1 MKQRSSLLD
10 RIPTFSLLLV
20 MVILMLIGA
29 ALVPTMEMSD
39 KPRSQRA
46 NQLSVDFSWS
56 GASARTVEQE
66 VTSKIEGL
74 LSSVKG
80 VESVTSSSSLG
91 RGSVQV
97 TLKEGVNVPMVRF
110 EVAQLLRQISS
121 RLPEGVS
128 YPSLSGGSVQRE
140 SVRPTTT
147 TLLTYRINAD
157 MSGEQIKEYI
167 DQQVTPSL
175 QRLSEVQNV
184 QVTGGTTQYLEISY
198 DPTVLA
204 NYGLTAG
211 HISDGI
217 RNFIGKSNIIGD
229 LDRVDEDGSLSRI
242 TLHLATDK
250 FARDI
255 GEMPLTRV
263 GDKIVYLNNLATY
276 EYKDRLPGRYYRVNG
291 LNTVYMNIEVDAEA
305 NLIALSAA
313 LRAVIDQIKPQ
324 LRDDVYLT
332 LTGDASEEMQSELE
346 KLVRRTLLSLAILL
360 AFVWGISR
368 SWKYLSIIAVTLF
381 ANLLIS
387 VIAYYLFDIKLH
399 IYSLAGITVSFGLII
414 DASIVMV
421 DHYSYYHDR
430 KAFLAILAALLTTIG
445 SLVVIFFMPD
455 YVQHDLYD
463 FSRIIIVNLS
473 VALLVALF
481 FVPALGDRLHYSSRK
496 TIGSLHSKRLVR
508 GWSHFYE
515 RYLQFTQRHKWIY
528 FVILVLAFGI
538 PFHALPTKVN
548 AGRSSYMADRRPDTW
563 YESLY
568 NKTFGSSFYQQHLS
582 EPLAKT
588 MGGTMRLFAK
598 SLKNNRFTRE
608 ESGKV
613 LTIRGRMPLGG
624 SIHQL
629 NEKVLILERF
639 LARFDE
645 IKRFE
650 TNISGDARIT
660 VEFKEEHE
668 NGPFPYYLESMVI
681 GELLNIGGADWSTSG
696 VSPRGFSNSINLTY
710 RSRSMTV
717 SGYNYE
723 VLYAYAEHLCDML
736 SQNQR
741 VQDLIV
747 ENGRN
752 TSGADELYMHFDEEK
767 LLLYGIDKQQLY
779 RALRELLSEQS
790 LGRYTDE
797 RTNTDLQMV
806 SLQRDAFDLWHL
818 ENAHL
823 RVGDKEVRVSEFGQI
838 GQRQAKKA
846 ISKANQEY
854 TLNVSYNYIGSYE
867 SETRFVNDVM
877 ERFNNELPIGYRCQ
891 NTSYGYYRDT
901 GTQYWLILLIVVIIF
916 FICSI
921 LFESFRQPFV
931 IILLIPV
938 SFIGTFL
945 TFYFSK
951 IPFGTG
957 GFASLVL
964 LCGLVVNA
972 GIYILCEYNR
982 IRDDHPGMSYARAF
996 LKAYNHKI
1004 VPVFLTVLSTILG
1017 LVPFFIDTAKE
1028 DFWFS
1033 FAVGTVGGLVFSV
1046 LALIFVMPIFL
1057 PLRRKPVAGRGGREK
1072 HEMAQ

>member
-1 MKQRSSLLD
+1 
-10 RIPTFSLLLV
+10 
-20 MVILMLIGA
+20 
-29 ALVPTMEMSD
+29 
-39 KPRSQRA
+39 
-46 NQLSVDFSWS
+46 
-56 GASARTVEQE
+56 
-66 VTSKIEGL
+66 
-74 LSSVKG
+74 
-80 VESVTSSSSLG
+80 
-91 RGSVQV
+91 
-97 TLKEGVNVPMVRF
+97 
-110 EVAQLLRQISS
+110 
-121 RLPEGVS
+121 
-128 YPSLSGGSVQRE
+128 
-140 SVRPTTT
+140 
-147 TLLTYRINAD
+147 
-157 MSGEQIKEYI
+157 
-167 DQQVTPSL
+167 
-175 QRLSEVQNV
+175 
-184 QVTGGTTQYLEISY
+184 
-198 DPTVLA
+198 
-204 NYGLTAG
+204 
-211 HISDGI
+211 
-217 RNFIGKSNIIGD
+217 
-229 LDRVDEDGSLSRI
+229 
-242 TLHLATDK
+242 
-250 FARDI
+250 
-255 GEMPLTRV
+255 
-263 GDKIVYLNNLATY
+263 
-276 EYKDRLPGRYYRVNG
+276 
-291 LNTVYMNIEVDAEA
+291 
-305 NLIALSAA
+305 
-313 LRAVIDQIKPQ
+313 
-324 LRDDVYLT
+324 
-332 LTGDASEEMQSELE
+332 
-346 KLVRRTLLSLAILL
+346 
-360 AFVWGISR
+360 
-368 SWKYLSIIAVTLF
+368 
-381 ANLLIS
+381 
-387 VIAYYLFDIKLH
+387 
-399 IYSLAGITVSFGLII
+399 
-414 DASIVMV
+414 
-421 DHYSYYHDR
+421 
-430 KAFLAILAALLTTIG
+430 
-445 SLVVIFFMPD
+445 
-455 YVQHDLYD
+455 
-463 FSRIIIVNLS
+463 
-473 VALLVALF
+473 
-481 FVPALGDRLHYSSRK
+481 
-496 TIGSLHSKRLVR
+496 
-508 GWSHFYE
+508 
-515 RYLQFTQRHKWIY
+515 
-528 FVILVLAFGI
+528 
-538 PFHALPTKVN
+538 
-548 AGRSSYMADRRPDTW
+548 
-563 YESLY
+563 
-568 NKTFGSSFYQQHLS
+568 
-582 EPLAKT
+582 
-588 MGGTMRLFAK
+588 MRLFAK
-598 SLKNNRFTRE
+598 SLKTNRFVRE
-608 ESGKV
+608 ESRTI

-629 NEKVLILERF
+629 NEKVQILERF
-639 LARFDE
+639 LAGFDE

-660 VEFKEEHE
+660 VEFKDEYEK
-668 NGPFPYYLESMVI
+668 GYFPYYLESMVI

-797 RTNTDLQMV
+797 RVNTDLQMV

-823 RVGDKEVRVSEFGQI
+823 RVGDKEVRVSEFGRI
-838 GQRQAKKA
+838 EQRQAKKA

-867 SETRFVNDVM
+867 SENRFINDVL

-891 NTSYGYYRDT
+891 NTSVGYYRDT
-901 GTQYWLILLIVVIIF
+901 GTQYWLILLIVIIIF

-938 SFIGTFL
+938 SFIGTFM
-945 TFYFSK
+945 TFFISK

-1057 PLRRKPVAGRGGREK
+1057 PLQRKPDAGRLRQG
-1072 HEMAQ
+1072 

>member
-1 MKQRSSLLD
+1 MSRRPSFLD

-20 MVILMLIGA
+20 MAILMLIGA

-46 NQLSVDFSWS
+46 NRLDVSFSWP

-80 VESVTSSSSLG
+80 VESVTSTSNLG

-97 TLKEGVNVPMVRF
+97 MLKEGVNVPMVRF
-110 EVAQLLRQISS
+110 EVAQLLRQISA

-140 SVRPTTT
+140 SIKPTTV

-167 DQQVTPSL
+167 DQHVTPVL
-175 QRLSEVQNV
+175 QRMEEVQNV

-211 HISDGI
+211 HISEGI

-229 LDRVDEDGSLSRI
+229 LDRLDENGSMSRI
-242 TLHLATDK
+242 TLHLATDR
-250 FARDI
+250 FRRDI

-276 EYKDRLPGRYYRVNG
+276 EYKDRLPNRYYRVNG

-305 NLIALSAA
+305 NMISCAA
-313 LRAVIDQIKPQ
+313 SLRQAVDDLKEH
-324 LRDDVYLT
+324 LRSDVYLT
-332 LTGDASEEMQSELE
+332 LTHDNSEEMQTELE
-346 KLVRRTLLSLAILL
+346 KLVRRTLLSLIILL

-368 SWKYLSIIAVTLF
+368 SWKYLSIIAITLF

-421 DHYSYYHDR
+421 DHYCYYHDR

-463 FSRIIIVNLS
+463 FSRIIIVNLT
-473 VALLVALF
+473 VALLVALL

-496 TIGSLHSKRLVR
+496 TVGSMHSKRLVT

-515 RYLQFTQRHKWIY
+515 RYLRFTQRCKWVY
-528 FVILVLAFGI
+528 FVVLLLAFGL

-548 AGRSSYMADRRPDTW
+548 ASRGSYTQDRRPDAW

-568 NKTFGSSFYQQHLS
+568 NKTFGSAFYQQHLS
-582 EPLAKT
+582 EPLTKT
-588 MGGTMRLFAK
+588 LGGSMRLFAK
-598 SLKNNRFTRE
+598 CLKTNRFTHE
-608 ESGKV
+608 ETKTT

-639 LARFDE
+639 LAGFDE

-650 TNISGDARIT
+650 TTISGDARIT
-660 VEFKEEHE
+660 VEFKDEFEK
-668 NGPFPYYLESMVI
+668 GYFPYYLESMVI

-710 RSRSMTV
+710 RSRSLTL

-723 VLYAYAEHLCDML
+723 VLYSYAERLSEML
-736 SQNQR
+736 AQNQR

-752 TSGADELYMHFDEEK
+752 SSGADELYMDFDEEK

-797 RTNTDLQMV
+797 RVNTDLQMV

-838 GQRQAKKA
+838 EQRQAKKA

-867 SETRFVNDVM
+867 SETRFINDVL
-877 ERFNNELPIGYRCQ
+877 ERFNNSLPIGYRCQ
-891 NTSYGYYRDT
+891 NTSAGYYRDT

-938 SFIGTFL
+938 SFIGTFM
-945 TFYFSK
+945 TFYVSK

-972 GIYILCEYNR
+972 GIYIICEYNR
-982 IRDDHPGMSYARAF
+982 IRTDHPHLSNAKAF
-996 LKAYNHKI
+996 QKAYNHKI
-1004 VPVFLTVLSTILG
+1004 IPVFLTVLSTILG
-1017 LVPFFIDTAKE
+1017 LLPFFIDTAKE

-1046 LALIFVMPIFL
+1046 VALIFIMPIFL
-1057 PLRRKPVAGRGGREK
+1057 PLKQR
-1072 HEMAQ
+1072 AQ